1 MFLVA
6 TDNFRRCLINVDS
19 GKIIL
24 LMYSLQ
30 ISDNNEAS
38 ILKRTKKDINIFEN
52 QPLNIKLFLLVM
64 STVKFTNKSFIRY
77 FTFRKVRSKAPAYS
91 PSKSGYNAK
100 HYEPIP
106 RKRTQLISESLTTQA
121 SLFVV

>member
-1 MFLVA
+1 
-6 TDNFRRCLINVDS
+6 
-19 GKIIL
+19 
-24 LMYSLQ
+24 
-30 ISDNNEAS
+30 
-38 ILKRTKKDINIFEN
+38 
-52 QPLNIKLFLLVM
+52 M
-64 STVKFTNKSFIRY
+64 STVEFTNKSFVHY

-121 SLFVV
+121 SLFFSVNLCTYYLDETSTLSTTPTVSLNA